1 MAAITTFAST
11 GASVALAA
19 TEVQVIP
26 SSLSISV
33 AVSKALKT
41 QELDKWCCSVSSV
54 IGAQAPIGSQIRIR
68 RNSDEFAAY
77 TVTEIRSGDPSNAV
91 RMNLAGRQRL
101 GTSDTFSATLLPVTS
116 IATLSDSQAKSAGEF
131 TEWLS
136 DSKSNQGLVAIAPH
150 GGAVETRTDL
160 QAQRVGELLAGV
172 STWSCK
178 GYKPGGGT
186 YDRWHITSTDINP
199 NSFPGLAKIAKRDF
213 AYSVSF
219 HGMSASGILI
229 GGGGPLE
236 LKQQLRTAIQAAFGS
251 TSVSISIAS
260 KGDKLSGMSSRN
272 VTNWLTAGGSGGI
285 QLEQSHDVRSN
296 HWAKVASAVA
306 QVYSGLV

>member
-1 MAAITTFAST
+1 MAALATFAST

-19 TEVQVIP
+19 NEVQILP
-26 SSLSISV
+26 PPLSIPV
-33 AVSKALKT
+33 AVSQALKT
-41 QELDKWCCSVSSV
+41 QDLDKWGCSVSAA

-68 RNSDEFAAY
+68 RNSSEFAAY
-77 TVTEIRSGDPSNAV
+77 TVTEIRPGDASNAV
-91 RMNLAGRQRL
+91 RMSSAGRQRL
-101 GTSDTFSATLLPVTS
+101 GTSNTFSATLLPVTAS
-116 IATLSDSQAKSAGEF
+116 ATLSDSQAKDAGEF
-131 TEWLS
+131 TEWLR

-150 GGAVETRTDL
+150 GGAIETRTDL
-160 QAQRVGELLAGV
+160 QAKRVGELLSGV

-186 YDRWHITSTDINP
+186 YDRWHITSTDIDP
-199 NSFPGLAKIAKRDF
+199 VSFPGLAKIAKRGF

-219 HGMSASGILI
+219 HGMGASGILI

-236 LKQQLRTAIQAAFGS
+236 LKQQLRSAILAAFGN
-251 TSVSISIAS
+251 TPVSIKIAS

-272 VTNWLTAGGSGGI
+272 VTNWLTAGGDGGI
-285 QLEQSHDVRSN
+285 QLEQSYEVRTQ